1 METKYWKAFDLFNEP
16 ANGRH
21 IQLVKTS
28 IEIPG
33 EIELMINEHWDKQ
46 LEEKQA
52 ELKRAC
58 IDTEIQEFDEGV
70 RALYEEGKSIMWPG
84 PCVSL
89 NNIELVGK
97 YTDLCVIQ
105 TSYPYIEAS
114 KDPEIIKKFK
124 EKKIPVPTP
133 PLAVCTYA
141 VTKDEQLVLT
151 VRGLKTTVYPGRYYG
166 AGGNL
171 KTIKSDIISNQENE
185 LQDEI
190 LVNTDEYSS
199 DEFYFGDIVIDK
211 EDFPKKP
218 DLVGWL
224 PVNLESIDIME
235 RVHKREQNDRPNDA
249 SNVLFVSSRENV
261 LFDYL
266 AKTDPRQFCPAAHA
280 GLIVYG
286 KHHFG
291 EEWAEE
297 LLKKIKALL

>member
-1 METKYWKAFDLFNEP
+1 MKTKYWKAFELFDKP
-16 ANGRH
+16 VNGRD
-21 IQLVKTS
+21 IQLVKS
-28 IEIPG
+28 DIRVPV
-33 EIELMINEHWDKQ
+33 EIESLIDKHWEKQ
-46 LEEKQA
+46 LKEKQA
-52 ELKRAC
+52 ELKKAC
-58 IDTEIQEFDEGV
+58 IETEIQELENGIK
-70 RALYEEGKSIMWPG
+70 ALYENGISIMWPG

-97 YTDLCVIQ
+97 YVDLCVIQ
-105 TSYPYIEAS
+105 TSFPYIEAS
-114 KDPEIIKKFK
+114 KDPEIIKQFK
-124 EKKIPVPTP
+124 GRKLPVPKP

-141 VTKDEQLVLT
+141 VTQDEHLVLT

-171 KTIKSDIISNQENE
+171 ETVNSDIISSQEE
-185 LQDEI
+185 EIADEI
-190 LVNTDEYSS
+190 LVNKDEYNS

-211 EDFPKKP
+211 EGFPKKP

-235 RVHKREQNDRPNDA
+235 RTHKRRQDERPNDA
-249 SNVLFVSSRENV
+249 SNVLFISSQENI

-266 AKTDPRQFCPAAHA
+266 AKTDPRQFCPSAHA

-291 EEWAEE
+291 KKWAED
-297 LLKKIKALL
+297 LLKRIQ